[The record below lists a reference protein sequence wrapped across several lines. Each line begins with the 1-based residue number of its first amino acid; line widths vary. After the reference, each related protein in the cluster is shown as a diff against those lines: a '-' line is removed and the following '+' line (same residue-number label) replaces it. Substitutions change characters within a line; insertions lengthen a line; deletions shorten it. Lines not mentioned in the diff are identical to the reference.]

1 MKCIMSTCT
10 LYVSIMEKSHLLPD
24 NSDMIIKATNSVYSG
39 VHMEQILFFFLL
51 MLGISWLFEQ
61 YI

>member
-24 NSDMIIKATNSVYSG
+24 NSDMIIIATNTVYSG
-39 VHMEQILFFFLL
+39 VHMKQILFFLL

-61 YI
+61 YNI